1 MMLKIK
7 NLTKAF
13 GEKKLFDG
21 FSYEFQDSGIYALVG
36 ESGSGKTTLLR
47 IIAGLDKDYTGEVSG
62 GGIGSCSVTFQE
74 HRLFPWLTA
83 LENVVFSVSDGK
95 DKAVFD
101 KATKILSD
109 LGIGKNDIGLLP
121 DALSGGM
128 KQRISLARAFISDA
142 PILLLDEP
150 TKELDEANASLVR
163 EKILAEGKKK
173 LVIIATHS
181 AEDIA
186 TLEAKVI
193 KF

>member
-1 MMLKIK
+1 MKLIIT
-7 NLTKAF
+7 NLHKSF
-13 GEKKLFDG
+13 DEKKLFDG
-21 FSYEFQDSGIYALVG
+21 FSYEFSGSGVYALVG

-47 IIAGLDKDYTGEVSG
+47 IIAGLDKDYTGEVTG
-62 GGIGSCSVTFQE
+62 GGIVSCSIAFQE

-101 KATKILSD
+101 RAIKTLSD
-109 LGIGKNDIGLLP
+109 LGIEKNDMGLLP

-150 TKELDEANASLVR
+150 TKELDEANAALVR
-163 EKILAEGKKK
+163 ERILAEGKKR